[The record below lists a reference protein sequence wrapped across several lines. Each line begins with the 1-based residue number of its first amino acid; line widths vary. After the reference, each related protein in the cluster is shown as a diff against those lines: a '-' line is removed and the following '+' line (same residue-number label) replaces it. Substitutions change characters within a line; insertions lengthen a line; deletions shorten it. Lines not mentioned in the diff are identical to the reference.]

1 MLTCFL
7 TQQIDKGIV
16 PDACLPYVSGNGN
29 APACPTTCNGTNVPL
44 SSKLY
49 YAKSFEH
56 ISPWEW
62 WTKVEA
68 IQTEIMNNGP
78 VQTGFSV
85 YQDFINYKS
94 GVYQHTTGS
103 FLGGH
108 AVKIVGWGVENNVPY
123 WLVANSW
130 DVTWGLDG
138 MWTLFSLF

>member
-1 MLTCFL
+1 
-7 TQQIDKGIV
+7 
-16 PDACLPYVSGNGN
+16 
-29 APACPTTCNGTNVPL
+29 
-44 SSKLY
+44 
-49 YAKSFEH
+49 
-56 ISPWEW
+56 
-62 WTKVEA
+62 
-68 IQTEIMNNGP
+68 MNNGP

-130 DVTWGLDG
+130 DVTWGIDG
-138 MWTLFSLF
+138 MWTLFSLFLHYLICSNFLSAFSRFLQD